1 MEIVK
6 LAKKYGEKEC
16 TICKAPYSN
25 THQYFY
31 RDRTAKDGLRCNC
44 IKCED
49 RKQKNKAIIDLRETT
64 EYKTMVVKNREIQE
78 LKRTVELQKGE
89 LSKSDTEIA
98 CLRSERNTLKESAKT
113 SKNWNKCL
121 AVCLALWIIGSWVIM
136 LM

>member
-16 TICKAPYSN
+16 TICKAPYPN

-49 RKQKNKAIIDLRETT
+49 RKQKNKAMIDLRETT
-64 EYKTMVVKNREIQE
+64 EYKTIVVKNREIQE
-78 LKRTVELQKGE
+78 LKRTVELQGGRLEDRKDQISYLQGRIVSLE
-89 LSKSDTEIA
+89 D
-98 CLRSERNTLKESAKT
+98 SAKT
-113 SKNWNKCL
+113 SRNWNKCL
-121 AVCLALWIIGSWVIM
+121 VVCLLLWIIGSWA
-136 LM
+136 LLS

>member
-6 LAKKYGEKEC
+6 LAKKHGEKEC
-16 TICKAPYSN
+16 TICKAPYPN

-64 EYKTMVVKNREIQE
+64 EYKTIVAKNKEMQE
-78 LKRTVELQKGE
+78 LNRTIKLKTVELSEKG
-89 LSKSDTEIA
+89 DEIVFLQA
-98 CLRSERNTLKESAKT
+98 DINSLKEAVKT

-121 AVCLALWIIGSWVIM
+121 AVCLAIWIIGSWLIM